1 MRQSEISRKTKE
13 TDILLNLNIDGQG
26 QAELETGIGFF
37 DHMLD
42 LFAVHGLFDL
52 QVKVKGDLEVDAHHT
67 VEDVALCLGDAF
79 LNARGDAAGIKRY
92 ASMVLPMDDALVQ
105 VALDVSNR
113 PYFSLTG
120 LPLVGRCGLF
130 DAELCHEFFRSFAN
144 QARLN
149 LHIKLLAGDNLHH
162 CIEAMFKAL
171 ARCLREALDRDSRQK
186 GVPSS
191 KGVL

>member
-1 MRQSEISRKTKE
+1 MRQAEISRKTKE
-13 TDILLNLNIDGQG
+13 TDIQLNLNIDGSG
-26 QAELETGIGFF
+26 LADVVTGVGFF

-52 QVKVKGDLEVDAHHT
+52 QVKVNGDLEVDAHHT
-67 VEDVALCLGDAF
+67 VEDVGLCLGDAF
-79 LNARGDAAGIKRY
+79 LKARADAAGTKRY
-92 ASMVLPMDDALVQ
+92 ASVLLPMDDALVQ

-130 DAELCHEFFRSFAN
+130 EAELCEEFFRSFVN
-144 QARLN
+144 QARIN

-162 CIEAMFKAL
+162 CIEAMFKAV
-171 ARCLREALDRDSRQK
+171 ARCLREALENDPRRK
-186 GVPSS
+186 GIPSS